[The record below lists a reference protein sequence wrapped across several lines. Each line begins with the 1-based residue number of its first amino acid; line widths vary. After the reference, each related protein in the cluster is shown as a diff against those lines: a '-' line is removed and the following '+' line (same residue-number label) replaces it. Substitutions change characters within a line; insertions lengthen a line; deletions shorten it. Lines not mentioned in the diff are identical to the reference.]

1 MLSKAH
7 RIIFATL
14 NQMGLYGWH
23 NTGQIYKMYKRRYSL
38 Y

>member
-1 MLSKAH
+1 MLSKAY

-23 NTGQIYKMYKRRYSL
+23 NTGQINV
-38 Y
+38 